1 MQLSLS
7 PTRHNLYIAVKN
19 TVVSINEFSLSQTI
33 AQWLSRMHFQTRMHS
48 SRMRT
53 FCNSSCLLAGGVSST
68 PPQEQAPPRKKALP
82 PRAGTPSPGAGTPP
96 GDLLQGMLGY
106 HLQGMLGY
114 HPPPREQIH
123 SCKNITFATSLRTV
137 TI

>member
-7 PTRHNLYIAVKN
+7 PTRHNLYIAVKS

-53 FCNSSCLLAGGVSST
+53 FRNSSCLLAGRGS
-68 PPQEQAPPRKKALP
+68 PPHHPKSRHPPGRRHYPL
-82 PRAGTPSPGAGTPP
+82 RAGIPSPGAGNPLKTCCKACWDTTCKACWDTTTP
-96 GDLLQGMLGY
+96 
-106 HLQGMLGY
+106 
-114 HPPPREQIH
+114 PPPR
-123 SCKNITFATSLRTV
+123 
-137 TI
+137 

>member
-33 AQWLSRMHFQTRMHS
+33 APWLSRMHFQTRMHS

-53 FCNSSCLLAGGVSST
+53 FRNSSHLLAGGVSST
-68 PPQEQAPPRKKALP
+68 PPQEQAPPGRRHYPPEQAPPSQEQAPPWRPAARHAGIPPPLP
-82 PRAGTPSPGAGTPP
+82 PVNTPIWADFGQS
-96 GDLLQGMLGY
+96 LGKFR
-106 HLQGMLGY
+106 QSSG
-114 HPPPREQIH
+114 
-123 SCKNITFATSLRTV
+123 
-137 TI
+137 